1 MHYAYDWHKNII
13 GGQGGVDMPRKTA
26 KRSETEVPEGADSDG
41 HLALSLLLHYAARE
55 AAAQNRFTTV
65 ELLQAAIASLTEQ
78 AAVSSGPEYALSG
91 NVPRGHC

>member
-1 MHYAYDWHKNII
+1 
-13 GGQGGVDMPRKTA
+13 MPRKTA
-26 KRSETEVPEGADSDG
+26 RRGRADVLADSDSDG
-41 HLALSLLLHYAARE
+41 HLALGLLLQYAARE
-55 AAAQNRFTTV
+55 AAAQNRFMTV